1 MREVSTNVW
10 LRPQCQVLM
19 SHTYAAGA
27 MSMFKTQQLKAIIY
41 EFHLCL
47 YKDESNFHKLV
58 PLLGAE
64 VHLDS
69 KKDTKFCIITAKN
82 KTFEVIINVLTETIH
97 ASDTIVLL
105 S

>member
-1 MREVSTNVW
+1 
-10 LRPQCQVLM
+10 M

-41 EFHLCL
+41 ELHLCL
-47 YKDESNFHKLV
+47 YKDESNVHKLV
-58 PLLGAE
+58 PLFGAE

-69 KKDTKFCIITAKN
+69 KKDTKFSIITAKN

-97 ASDTIVLL
+97 APDTIVLL